1 MDIHGNQ
8 LLGLLRLAG
17 NNRAEEIDHLLGVVP
32 LGEEEIQ
39 TVLGFLDVHGILVG
53 AVLQDQLL
61 QVQEST
67 LVGDLLANLNRGS
80 PCVVGV

>member
-8 LLGLLRLAG
+8 LLGLLCLAR
-17 NNRAEEIDHLLGVVP
+17 NNGAEEIDHLLGVIP

-39 TVLGFLDVHGILVG
+39 TVLRFLDVHGILVG
-53 AVLQDQLL
+53 AVLQNQLL
-61 QVQEST
+61 QVQEGT